1 MILLSAIHKI
11 EDRLEYKIYGSEML
25 FNLKNISEHRDGIYK
40 FIEPKE
46 GSENYKFMIE
56 YSGNKE
62 TIIDNL
68 QYEITHYILL
78 KEKENS
84 RYLIDK
90 KLFDILFL
98 KSN

>member
-1 MILLSAIHKI
+1 MVLLGAIHEIK
-11 EDRLEYKIYGSEML
+11 DRLEYKIYGSERL
-25 FNLKNISEHRDGIYK
+25 FNLKNISAHRDGIYK

-62 TIIDNL
+62 TAINNL
-68 QYEITHYILL
+68 NYEISHYVLL

-84 RYLIDK
+84 RYLIDVS
-90 KLFDILFL
+90 LFNNLFI
-98 KSN
+98 KIQ

>member
-1 MILLSAIHKI
+1 MILLSAIHKT
-11 EDRLEYKIYGSEML
+11 EDILEYKIYGSERL

-46 GSENYKFMIE
+46 CSENYKFMIE

-78 KEKENS
+78 QEKENP